1 MGRLYLKYLKK
12 KDENREKYYLFKSGI
27 FYIFIDEDAIRISKI
42 VPFNLIKYIN
52 VDFL

>member
-1 MGRLYLKYLKK
+1 MGRLYLKYLN
-12 KDENREKYYLFKSGI
+12 ENRDKYYLFKSGI
-27 FYIFIDEDAIRISKI
+27 FYIFIDVDAIRISKI